1 MNHENVYYKVQII
14 YTKLLQNMHSSE
26 NDTCLFT
33 DSGADILR
41 LTRSDMIELCGLS
54 DGIRL
59 NNTVM
64 AK

>member
-1 MNHENVYYKVQII
+1 
-14 YTKLLQNMHSSE
+14 MHSSE
-26 NDTCLFT
+26 TDACLFT